1 MTSPFVEPLPKRKR
15 RKGPDEEITKNVVV
29 LRSNQVCEMDGVV
42 LMPKTTLDMSGI
54 KKLGQSKKVTFT
66 KSTSSRDMQRK
77 LEEKFPFLEEASER
91 YLYFDWNTCVLWNL
105 MKHSQASRA
114 LVFWISMLGVEN
126 HGIFWDVKFNS
137 ERGRTMQGFHQCDVR
152 GSGEA
157 LPCAFAQFALLPY

>member
-1 MTSPFVEPLPKRKR
+1 MVEGFSCSFCTVVFLGCVHCLFSYSYNNFFLFSSQLLILLVVNVYFIFNYFIVNFVYPQNMTSLFVEPLPKRKR

-29 LRSNQVCEMDGVV
+29 LRSNQVCEMGGVV

-91 YLYFDWNTCVLWNL
+91 YF
-105 MKHSQASRA
+105 
-114 LVFWISMLGVEN
+114 
-126 HGIFWDVKFNS
+126 
-137 ERGRTMQGFHQCDVR
+137 
-152 GSGEA
+152 
-157 LPCAFAQFALLPY
+157 